1 MHELHGHPQLIDHHF
16 QMPNQS
22 NGYIRTNSSP
32 FGLKILPSQPGPYRI
47 DFGANVVTD
56 LTQDDEP
63 HLIAITERNGR
74 NKRGGD
80 CSGRSEIEDEG
91 DEEHANMQNY
101 GGRVKHFKAYQEYVE
116 KQNHPPANAE
126 RLKQVKS
133 VGPAGSRGLSTVPRL
148 ASSTMIPAGSRG
160 SLGGVRAVVLLVL
173 AIAFEAESGAL
184 ESSQLEQMQAASVVQ
199 KNGAEAQ
206 AELSLCKLQMN
217 HAQQDIKRAQ
227 DVMRTLEVQRDDAER
242 AATRARAAARK
253 LHIEKMSILA
263 REEGREE
270 GYEMGFRHGQ
280 TIATAKRD
288 LSRGLPGAPP
298 QPSQPQT
305 RRRRESL
312 DPVRSIQLRLPE
324 GPAVQ
329 SLCPSPRNHPP
340 PRRPA
345 SAMSVSSSR
354 LVSAPPVVTQQ
365 ASRSRTTSIDGSHR
379 ASSRAG
385 HSSAVIETGNST
397 ATPQQNIR
405 NSSVS
410 RHSLAFPSGAA
421 VAAAAPNNIHQTRRR
436 SASAFEL
443 ESGLGS
449 GPPPMPT
456 DTMMPRTIYMYP
468 PPPVISVMPRHIPM
482 PPLPAGAMPMPSP
495 VRASAQPL
503 APLLSQPQSQF
514 EVERPEH
521 RDTRSPSPI
530 STSLG
535 TLHLTSFPAVSAGP
549 GSVAGGRADES
560 AMARERDPVP
570 AMGLGLGWER
580 EQRELSVILEDA
592 AGSPGGSQLGN
603 SWEAHPPRQRTPW
616 GDGSSTYSDPRGIEE
631 WRRGTDEEARLSFL
645 LLSYALTNH

>member
-1 MHELHGHPQLIDHHF
+1 
-16 QMPNQS
+16 
-22 NGYIRTNSSP
+22 
-32 FGLKILPSQPGPYRI
+32 
-47 DFGANVVTD
+47 
-56 LTQDDEP
+56 
-63 HLIAITERNGR
+63 
-74 NKRGGD
+74 
-80 CSGRSEIEDEG
+80 
-91 DEEHANMQNY
+91 
-101 GGRVKHFKAYQEYVE
+101 
-116 KQNHPPANAE
+116 
-126 RLKQVKS
+126 
-133 VGPAGSRGLSTVPRL
+133 
-148 ASSTMIPAGSRG
+148 
-160 SLGGVRAVVLLVL
+160 
-173 AIAFEAESGAL
+173 
-184 ESSQLEQMQAASVVQ
+184 MQAASVVQ

-521 RDTRSPSPI
+521 RDTRRRRPSPPA
-530 STSLG
+530 SARCTSPHSRL
-535 TLHLTSFPAVSAGP
+535 
-549 GSVAGGRADES
+549 VAGGRADES

-631 WRRGTDEEARLSFL
+631 WRRGTDEEAPRNALPPPSPLTSPGMLRPYDTVRSANMHPQPSQESFGTDL
-645 LLSYALTNH
+645 HRWWTGSSSHTVNITIIPPSRPASVGHSAGSHGSDEDEDDQDDDEDDDDESDTSSPCMPPGVVLGPLPAFAQGVTYRPGFVRMSPPSSVAVPARDFSNN